1 MIKKLEIDGVHMTV
15 GDDLRKYVTKKI
27 AKLEKYIPKHAR
39 LSVHVEVK
47 LKEGKAKVR
56 EQRTCEVIITLP
68 QEVITVSETTVNMFA
83 AVDIV
88 EEKLKN
94 LLHKYKEK
102 HASPKLRQRLMAR
115 FKRQSLFALERASDE
130 DI

>member
-1 MIKKLEIDGVHMTV
+1 MIKKLEIEGVHMTV
-15 GDDLRKYVTKKI
+15 GDDLRKYVTRKI
-27 AKLEKYIPKHAR
+27 AKLEKYIPRHAR
-39 LSVHVEVK
+39 VSVHIEVK
-47 LKEGKAKVR
+47 LKEGKAKAR
-56 EQRTCEVIITLP
+56 DERTCEVIMTLP
-68 QEVITVSETTVNMFA
+68 QEVIAVKETTVNIFA

-115 FKRQSLFALERASDE
+115 LKRQSLQA
-130 DI
+130 